1 MKKNASVLGLALGL
15 IMPLIGL
22 AILYLFFGNGSFS
35 GYVQLILSNHRI
47 VPTLLSLAL
56 LLNLVPF
63 LYYNGKRLDMTVR
76 GIFVATMLY
85 AVLIILLKFV
95 W

>member
-1 MKKNASVLGLALGL
+1 MNRNASILGL
-15 IMPLIGL
+15 ILGIIMPVIGL
-22 AILYLFFGNGSFS
+22 LIIFLFRGGSFS
-35 GYVQLILSNHRI
+35 DYQDLIFSNHRI

-56 LLNLVPF
+56 LLNLIPF
-63 LYYNGKRLDMTVR
+63 LYYNSKRLDMTVR

-85 AVLIILLKFV
+85 AVLIVLLKFV